1 MKKNIHPAF
10 YMSKFTDISTGKVF
24 KIGSTIEEVNV
35 EVSSASHPFYTGE
48 ARIIDIENRV
58 DKFNKKAQKG
68 TELKTLVLKK
78 KEKQVNR
85 KKSKVSQVKSSKML
99 TLRDMLKNKV

>member
-1 MKKNIHPAF
+1 MKKNIHPEF
-10 YMSKFTDISTGKVF
+10 YISKFTDISTGKVF
-24 KIGSTIEEVNV
+24 NIGSTVEEINV

-58 DKFNKKAQKG
+58 DKFKKKAQKG
-68 TELKTLVLKK
+68 SELKTLVLKK

-99 TLRDMLKNKV
+99 TLRDMLKNKI